1 MLSDGSLASPANT
14 EGSVER
20 GVEQRRG
27 ERERRGGK
35 RDVEGVGAALFES
48 LNQVCSMSVRGG
60 IKQTPKH
67 SFIPS
72 THAHNLNFKM
82 D

>member
-35 RDVEGVGAALFES
+35 RDVEGVGAALS
-48 LNQVCSMSVRGG
+48 
-60 IKQTPKH
+60 H
-67 SFIPS
+67 
-72 THAHNLNFKM
+72 
-82 D
+82 